1 MEFTKEQQA
10 AITRSGKNIL
20 VSAGA
25 GSGKTEVLKQR
36 VTHFISQE
44 NGPKLNQFLILT
56 FTNLAAGE
64 MKDRIRKALAKI
76 KSPEANEVDAADI
89 CTFDAYALSL
99 VKKYHFLLKVSPNV
113 SNIDSTIIDVRKRT
127 IIDEIFEN
135 YYAKKEPRF
144 IFMIDSLCFKN
155 DKDVKKMILK
165 VYNKAL
171 LELDTKEYLSTF
183 VSRYYNDD
191 LIEEMVSS
199 VERKIIESKNE
210 LVSMINSL
218 STKNK
223 PNGKKGDKEDISF
236 RNKAAEIFDGLGSKN
251 TYDEVVRTFLGFT
264 ETLPGMGLPATASNV
279 LNEEE
284 ATVLESFHDKYKKLK
299 ERADALP
306 ATREELKDYLLMSKP
321 FAEMIVDIL
330 FELDERITKYKQEKN
345 AFEFNDIAKM
355 ALDLVKNHEEVRE
368 PIKNKLKMI
377 MVDEYQ
383 DTSTLQDKFIS
394 YISNNNVYMV
404 GDVKQSIYRF
414 RNADVS
420 IFIDK
425 YDSYKAHDAE
435 SVIDMNTNFRSRPE
449 ILSGINYMFK
459 QIMTNKYGGADYK
472 ASHLIEAGNK
482 FYDRV
487 GKNDGQSPI
496 SYLLYEEGVNTKL
509 KDYLEEEAHVIARDI
524 ISKINSKFQV
534 MDYRTGSDGK
544 LLEDEKGNPI
554 PYLRD
559 CCFTDFCIL
568 MDRGG
573 AFEKYSRVFS
583 SYNLPLYVENDDDV
597 TTNDMVLVM
606 TNVLRLIKCIK
617 EGDYRSS
624 TFEKALAS
632 VARSYIFGKKDQDLF
647 EMFKAKEE
655 WNKTQKELK
664 KRDPEYKEP
673 LEGPFGGNEIV
684 TKIKEV
690 ILNNYNS
697 SIYEIFEKICF
708 KLEFYGKCLEIGD
721 VESNE
726 KYLDFFLE
734 KFKAMSELD
743 YSIDDFIIFMECVD
757 EYKLKLKLS
766 SQGSS
771 LDSVTIMNY
780 HKSKGLEFNIVY
792 YSGLKKQFNREEL
805 KDKFGFSSKYG
816 LITPPLLL
824 GKAPITKELNS
835 ELENEEDTSEK
846 IRQFYVA
853 LTRAREEA
861 IILLPEGFQENNE
874 FEESMDAIIKEQI
887 ESVTSSLDPKEAKE
901 PEAFEAVF
909 GAYRK
914 NKINKFAFYKLLRI
928 YGLSMPKEFEND
940 EFLLENADYETY
952 KATLLEND
960 EYLLKITNIIGELE
974 KTCAFASEVVEAAYQ
989 KYREGE
995 IENLYDFENVIAEK
1009 GYELTD
1015 AFFKDQTLDDNDEP
1029 TKESLESNALFKQEW
1044 VSEAWELTYGAGFD
1058 KYHGF
1063 FVKLLTLFAKGKIKL
1078 NDIDIIASLLDRKL
1092 DQDIHSS
1099 LEDFLETYD
1108 GNLKRWE
1115 RECKYSP
1122 LLEDDYLKDN
1132 DSEKWTKG
1140 VLKALKAALEGELIA
1155 KEVISLIF
1163 VTTFKDMPF
1172 REEIKNAI
1180 IMLRKNE
1187 ITDDVF
1193 EEFFALTGYECS
1205 KDTLETIHQMTP
1217 SQDKESK
1224 NSIFDVD
1231 VFRTKFMMT
1240 EKTLDPY
1247 TREESFLFED
1257 LLLDEYKRYKNGTI
1271 DYDHLLSLIS
1281 CLGFEPTIVF
1291 LKEDDTQRKLH
1302 NDSDIDIIFEEKGQI
1317 YDDMNEILGFSDIAK
1332 LFIGYRKFKKYAVD
1346 AYIRKPAL
1354 VNPPKEVD
1362 HVKLEPENHDIQI
1375 KEIEMFHPSK
1385 KLDLGVKKEALDFGT
1400 RMHFLME
1407 ITDFKSPDY
1416 SSLSDKEKA
1425 TVKKFLSSDLMKDVQ
1440 EGEAYKEYEFFDE
1453 ESNLRGIIDLMMV
1466 YEDHIDIIDY
1476 KTKKIDDESY
1486 DKQVALY
1493 MGVASKLFG
1502 KPVKGYLYSLIE
1514 GTCREVTIKE

>member
-36 VTHFISQE
+36 VTHFISKE
-44 NGPKLNQFLILT
+44 DGPKLNEFLILT

-64 MKDRIRKALAKI
+64 MKDRIRKALTEI

-135 YYAKKEPRF
+135 YYVNKEPSF
-144 IFMIDSLCFKN
+144 IEMIKSLCFKD

-171 LELDTKEYLSTF
+171 LEVDTKEYLSNF
-183 VSRYYNDD
+183 VSHYYSDE
-191 LIEEMVSS
+191 LIDGMAKK
-199 VERKIIESKNE
+199 VEKKLLDSKDE
-210 LVSMINSL
+210 LIKMISTL
-218 STKNK
+218 STKTVA
-223 PNGKKGDKEDISF
+223 
-236 RNKAAEIFDGLGSKN
+236 KADCSYKAKAREIFSGLDSKN
-251 TYDEVVRTFLGFT
+251 TYDDVMASLLANT
-264 ETLPGMGLPATASNV
+264 ETLPKMGLPASSKS
-279 LNEEE
+279 LDEHE
-284 ATVLESFHDKYKKLK
+284 AEALKAFHDKYKKLK

-306 ATREELKDYLLMSKP
+306 ATKKELKDNLLMSKS
-321 FAEMIVDIL
+321 FAEVIVKIL

-355 ALDLVKNHEEVRE
+355 ALDLVKNHKEVRE

-394 YISNNNVYMV
+394 YISNDNVYMV

-425 YDSYKAHDAE
+425 YDSYKVQDEE

-449 ILSGINYMFK
+449 VLSGINYMFK

-487 GKNDGQSPI
+487 GKNPGQSPI
-496 SYLLYEEGVNTKL
+496 SYLLYKEDVNE
-509 KDYLEEEAHVIARDI
+509 KDRLEEEAHVIARDI
-524 ISKINSKFQV
+524 ISKINSKFKV
-534 MDYRTGSDGK
+534 MDFEKGSDGK
-544 LLEDEKGNPI
+544 LI

-559 CCFTDFCIL
+559 CRFTDFCIL

-583 SYNLPLYVENDDDV
+583 SYKLPLYIENDDDV

-617 EGDYRSS
+617 TGDLRSS

-632 VARSYIFGKKDQDLF
+632 VARSYIYGKKDQDLF

-664 KRDPEYKEP
+664 KLDPTYEEP

-684 TKIKEV
+684 TQIKKV

-708 KLEFYGKCLEIGD
+708 ELKFYERCLVIGD
-721 VESNE
+721 VESNH

-734 KFKAMSELD
+734 KFKTMSELD

-757 EYKLKLKLS
+757 EYNLKLKLS

-771 LDSVTIMNY
+771 LDSITIMNY

-792 YSGLKKQFNREEL
+792 YSGLKKQFNRQEL
-805 KDKFGFSSKYG
+805 KDKFGFSSEYG
-816 LITPPLLL
+816 LITPSLIL
-824 GKAPITKELNS
+824 GKAPITQELYND
-835 ELENEEDTSEK
+835 LEIEEDTSEK

-861 IILLPEGFQENNE
+861 IILMPEGESNGNDYEN
-874 FEESMDAIIKEQI
+874 SMMGFVKEQI
-887 ESVTSSLDPKEAKE
+887 NKVSSSLDPKTASEE
-901 PEAFEAVF
+901 EVYERIF
-909 GAYRK
+909 GALRTGE
-914 NKINKFAFYKLLRI
+914 INIFAFNNLVDA
-928 YGLSMPKEFEND
+928 YGLEIPKGFRKDKALMESASY
-940 EFLLENADYETY
+940 ADYKNYLETNEDY
-952 KATLLEND
+952 LKTLDGIYRSIKAKHL
-960 EYLLKITNIIGELE
+960 YPH
-974 KTCAFASEVVEAAYQ
+974 EVIDAAYQ
-989 KYREGE
+989 RYRLEEEPSLE
-995 IENLYDFENVIAEK
+995 IFEAILSKE
-1009 GYELTD
+1009 GYELTED
-1015 AFFKDQTLDDNDEP
+1015 FFEDHEVDDEEKP
-1029 TKESLESNALFKQEW
+1029 TKESLEARPKFENNWAKKIGRYIIEEKF
-1044 VSEAWELTYGAGFD
+1044 Y
-1058 KYHGF
+1058 KYHSI
-1063 FVKLLTLFAKGKIKL
+1063 FVDLLLLFVLRKITLS
-1078 NDIDIIASLLDRKL
+1078 DIDILADILNSKLEPNVHNFLEKESFETSDGDLSKWEEDFDAITLFEYGPYDEDGESPLKDFKKALETALRSKSIKEETISLL
-1092 DQDIHSS
+1092 
-1099 LEDFLETYD
+1099 
-1108 GNLKRWE
+1108 
-1115 RECKYSP
+1115 YS
-1122 LLEDDYLKDN
+1122 EII
-1132 DSEKWTKG
+1132 G
-1140 VLKALKAALEGELIA
+1140 
-1155 KEVISLIF
+1155 
-1163 VTTFKDMPF
+1163 DMPF
-1172 REEIKNAI
+1172 RKEIENAA
-1180 IMLRKNE
+1180 IMLKDKA
-1187 ITDDVF
+1187 ITKDIF
-1193 EEFFALTGYECS
+1193 EEFISLTGYKHSSDAFE
-1205 KDTLETIHQMTP
+1205 KLYD
-1217 SQDKESK
+1217 ES
-1224 NSIFDVD
+1224 NSLSEKGIEDLFERAQ
-1231 VFRTKFMMT
+1231 FGTKFFLT
-1240 EKTLDPY
+1240 DKVFDSLLK
-1247 TREESFLFED
+1247 EESFPYESLIYKKYE
-1257 LLLDEYKRYKNGTI
+1257 EYKSGKI
-1271 DYDHLLSLIS
+1271 DYDHLLSLLS
-1281 CLGFEPTIVF
+1281 CFGFEPTIVF
-1291 LKEDDTQRKLH
+1291 LKENEEEKKSHTLKDM
-1302 NDSDIDIIFEEKGQI
+1302 DIIFEEKGYI
-1317 YDDMNEILGFSDIAK
+1317 YTDMTWMKGFSDIAK
-1332 LFIGYRKFKKYAVD
+1332 LFIDYRKFKKYAVD

-1354 VNPPKEVD
+1354 VDPPKEVKP
-1362 HVKLEPENHDIQI
+1362 VKLNTENHDIQI

-1407 ITDFKSPDY
+1407 ITDFKNPDY

-1466 YEDHIDIIDY
+1466 YKDHIDIIDY

-1486 DKQVALY
+1486 EKQVALY

-1514 GTCREVTIKE
+1514 GTCREVIIKE